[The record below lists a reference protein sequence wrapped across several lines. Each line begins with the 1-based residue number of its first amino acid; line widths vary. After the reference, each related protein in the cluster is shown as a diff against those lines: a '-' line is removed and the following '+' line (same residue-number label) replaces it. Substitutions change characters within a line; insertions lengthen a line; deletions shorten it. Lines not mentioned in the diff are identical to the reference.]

1 MSGRPRAH
9 RVREWTR
16 DLAMGAGFAFSGRQG
31 RLRTL
36 LTAVGVGLGVAML
49 LLAAAVPSIMSAQES
64 RRDARAVNGSVLGN
78 TSSADNSRA
87 TERTLLTAVADTT
100 FHGQDI
106 DGRLLQAEGSH
117 PVTPPGTER
126 IPGPGEIVVSPA
138 LRELLDSAEGA
149 ELAKRLNARVVGV
162 IADDGLLGPADL
174 SFYLGSD
181 ALRAGDAQ
189 RVKYFGHVEEDSDV
203 DPILVLLGAVACAVL
218 LMPVATF
225 IGTATRFGGER
236 RDQRLA
242 ALRLVG
248 ADAAMTRRIAAGES
262 LAGAVL
268 GLLLGSAVF
277 ALGRGLAADVT
288 LFGVSVFPADVVPD
302 PVLGALVV
310 LGLPLVTVGAA
321 VFALRGVTIEPVRV
335 TRESTPRP
343 RRLWW
348 RLLPPGVG
356 LALLLPLAGALGSGG
371 GGGEVNEF
379 RVAAGVVALL
389 SGVALLLP
397 WMVERLVGKLRGG
410 PVSWQ
415 LAVRRLQLSSGSAT
429 RAVSGIT
436 IAVAGAVAL
445 QLLFAGVQSEATH
458 ETGQEK
464 SALRQVNVIDL
475 MVDAAGARKLD
486 RALAA
491 TPGVAGT
498 TGFLESTQEIA
509 GKAAGTDAAEYAQ
522 VIVGDCGTLR
532 EVAEVGSCRDG
543 QVFRAA
549 ADPRDA
555 DEETSRSAPPRAGA
569 TLRVAGP
576 DGRGTENWQIPS
588 GTRTVPAK
596 PSGWGAPVTGI
607 LVTPG
612 ALSPDRLDL
621 QYSGLVRLQDDEPE
635 ALEHVRTTVYR
646 QNPAADVWLS
656 QPTKVSAGFAELS
669 RVIFAAATA
678 VLVLIAASMVVSQA
692 EQLRER
698 RRQLAV
704 LVAFGTRRGTLGA
717 SVLWQTA
724 IPVALGLVLA
734 SAFGLGLGWT
744 LLKVI
749 SRPVAD
755 WGVVWPMFAV
765 GAGLV
770 AVVTLLSLPLLWRMM
785 RPAGLRTE

>member
-1 MSGRPRAH
+1 MSDRPRAH
-9 RVREWTR
+9 RVRAWTR

-64 RRDARAVNGSVLGN
+64 RRDARAVNGSALGN
-78 TSSADNSRA
+78 ATAADESRA
-87 TERTLLTAVADTT
+87 TERTLLTAVANTT
-100 FHGQDI
+100 FHGRDI
-106 DGRLLQAEGSH
+106 DGRLLQADGSH

-126 IPGPGEIVVSPA
+126 IPEPGEMVVSPA
-138 LRELLDSAEGA
+138 LKELLDSAEGA
-149 ELAKRLNARVVGV
+149 ELAMRLNARVVGV
-162 IADDGLLGPADL
+162 IGDDGLLGPADL

-189 RVKYFGHVEEDSDV
+189 RVKYFGHVEEHGEV
-203 DPILVLLGAVACAVL
+203 DPLLILLGAVACAVL

-262 LAGAVL
+262 LAGALL
-268 GLLLGSAVF
+268 GLLLGGAVF

-288 LFGVSVFPADVVPD
+288 LFDVSVFPADVVPD

-348 RLLPPGVG
+348 RLLPPVAG

-371 GGGEVNEF
+371 GEVNEF
-379 RVAAGVVALL
+379 RVTAGVVALL
-389 SGVALLLP
+389 SGVALILP
-397 WMVERLVGKLRGG
+397 WGVERLVGKLRGG

-415 LAVRRLQLSSGSAT
+415 LAVRRLQLSSGTAT

-436 IAVAGAVAL
+436 VAVAGAVAL
-445 QLLFAGVQSEATH
+445 QLLFSGVQAEATH

-464 SALRQVNVIDL
+464 SAQRRVNVIDL
-475 MVDAAGARKLD
+475 TADTAGARKLD

-491 TPGVAGT
+491 TPGVAGSD
-498 TGFLESTQEIA
+498 GFLESTQEVA
-509 GKAAGTDAAEYAQ
+509 GEAAGTDAAQYAQ
-522 VIVGDCGTLR
+522 VIVGDCATLGRVADVGT
-532 EVAEVGSCRDG
+532 CRDG

-549 ADPRDA
+549 ADPRDT
-555 DEETSRSAPPRAGA
+555 DEETSRPAPPHAGA
-569 TLRVAGP
+569 ALRVAGP
-576 DGRGTENWQIPS
+576 DGRGTENWRIPDA
-588 GTRTVPAK
+588 TRTVPAK
-596 PSGWGAPVTGI
+596 PSGWGPPVTGI

-612 ALSPDRLDL
+612 ALAPDRLDL
-621 QYSGLVRLQDDEPE
+621 RYTGWVRLQDDEPE

-646 QNPAADVWLS
+646 QSPAAAVWLS
-656 QPTKVSAGFAELS
+656 QPTKISAGFAELS

-744 LLKVI
+744 LLRVI
-749 SRPVAD
+749 SRSVVD
-755 WGVVWPMFAV
+755 WSVIWPMFAV

>member
-16 DLAMGAGFAFSGRQG
+16 DLAMGAGFAFAGRQG

-78 TSSADNSRA
+78 ATSTDESRA
-87 TERTLLTAVADTT
+87 TERTLLTAVANTT

-106 DGRLLQAEGSH
+106 DGRLLQADGSH

-138 LRELLDSAEGA
+138 LKELLDSAEGA

-181 ALRAGDAQ
+181 TLRAEDAQ
-189 RVKYFGHVEEDSDV
+189 RVKYFGHVEEHRDV
-203 DPILVLLGAVACAVL
+203 DPLLILLGAVACAVL

-225 IGTATRFGGER
+225 IATATRFGGER

-268 GLLLGSAVF
+268 GLLLGGAVF
-277 ALGRGLAADVT
+277 LLGRGLAADVT
-288 LFGVSVFPADVVPD
+288 LFDVSVFPADVVPD

-348 RLLPPGVG
+348 RLLPPVVG
-356 LALLLPLAGALGSGG
+356 LALLLPLAGTLGPGG
-371 GGGEVNEF
+371 GGQVNEF
-379 RVAAGVVALL
+379 QVAAGVVALL

-415 LAVRRLQLSSGSAT
+415 LAVRRLQLSSGTAT

-445 QLLFAGVQSEATH
+445 QLLFAGAQAEASH
-458 ETGQEK
+458 ETGLKK

-475 MVDAAGARKLD
+475 TVDTAGARKLD

-509 GKAAGTDAAEYAQ
+509 GKPAGTDAAEYAQ

-532 EVAEVGSCRDG
+532 EVAEIGSCRDG

-555 DEETSRSAPPRAGA
+555 DEETSRPAPPRPGA
-569 TLRVAGP
+569 ALRVAGP
-576 DGRGTENWQIPS
+576 DGRGTGNWRIPDD
-588 GTRTVPAK
+588 TPTVPAK

-621 QYSGLVRLQDDEPE
+621 QYTGSVRLQDEEPE
-635 ALEHVRTTVYR
+635 ALEHVRTTVFR
-646 QNPAADVWLS
+646 QSPAADVWLS
-656 QPTKVSAGFAELS
+656 QPTEVSAGFAELS
-669 RVIFAAATA
+669 RVVFAAATA

-765 GAGLV
+765 GGGLV

>member
-16 DLAMGAGFAFSGRQG
+16 DLAMGAGFAFAGRQG

-78 TSSADNSRA
+78 ATSADESRA

-100 FHGQDI
+100 FHGRDI
-106 DGRLLQAEGSH
+106 DGRLLQADGSH

-126 IPGPGEIVVSPA
+126 IPEPGEMVVSPA
-138 LRELLDSAEGA
+138 LKELLDSAAGA
-149 ELAKRLNARVVGV
+149 ELAKRLNARIVGV
-162 IADDGLLGPADL
+162 IADVGLLGPADL

-181 ALRAGDAQ
+181 TLRAGDA
-189 RVKYFGHVEEDSDV
+189 RACVRYFGHVEEHRDV
-203 DPILVLLGAVACAVL
+203 DPLLILLGAVACAVL

-248 ADAAMTRRIAAGES
+248 ADTAMTRRIAAGES

-268 GLLLGSAVF
+268 VLGLLLGGAVF

-288 LFGVSVFPADVVPD
+288 LFDVSVFPADVVPD

-348 RLLPPGVG
+348 RLLPPVVG
-356 LALLLPLAGALGSGG
+356 LALLLPLGGALGSGG
-371 GGGEVNEF
+371 GGQVNEF

-389 SGVALLLP
+389 SGVVALLLP
-397 WMVERLVGKLRGG
+397 WVVERLVGKLRGG

-415 LAVRRLQLSSGSAT
+415 LAVRRLQLSSGTAT

-445 QLLFAGVQSEATH
+445 QLLFAGVEAEATQ
-458 ETGQEK
+458 ETGWEK
-464 SALRQVNVIDL
+464 SALRQVNVIDPTT
-475 MVDAAGARKLD
+475 DTAGARKLD

-491 TPGVAGT
+491 TPGVAGS
-498 TGFLESTQEIA
+498 TGFLESTQEVA

-532 EVAEVGSCRDG
+532 EVADVGSCRDG
-543 QVFRAA
+543 RVFRAA
-549 ADPRDA
+549 ADPRDT
-555 DEETSRSAPPRAGA
+555 DEETSRPAPPRPGTA
-569 TLRVAGP
+569 LRVAGP
-576 DGRGTENWQIPS
+576 DGRGTENWRIPE
-588 GTRTVPAK
+588 GTRTVSAK

-621 QYSGLVRLQDDEPE
+621 RYTGWVRLQDDEPE
-635 ALEHVRTTVYR
+635 ALEHVRTTVFR
-646 QNPAADVWLS
+646 QSPAAGVWLS
-656 QPTKVSAGFAELS
+656 RSTQVSAGFAELS

-717 SVLWQTA
+717 PPCSGRRRSRWRWVSCW
-724 IPVALGLVLA
+724 PRRSGSA
-734 SAFGLGLGWT
+734 SAGPCCGSSRGRSPTGASSGRCSPSAAGW
-744 LLKVI
+744 
-749 SRPVAD
+749 SP
-755 WGVVWPMFAV
+755 W
-765 GAGLV
+765 
-770 AVVTLLSLPLLWRMM
+770 
-785 RPAGLRTE
+785 